1 MAGLPS
7 YEDAIGRLDW
17 LELVAPYVLV
27 TDLGRLCSVNRRF
40 YRVFA
45 PRLWN
50 DPLPTVRTLG
60 LQQSDDLDWYLHFI
74 FKRASWV
81 RPSTLALVTTLD
93 FRDFAKQNTVFWS
106 DDSQR
111 SIPETFKRLPALF
124 PNLRCILIDGHTDA
138 DPVTLA
144 VAHAATPPPDAS
156 GARHH
161 RPLLLSIPQTEA
173 LLPTIFFTSDYV
185 RDLVY
190 LDVSRLPGS
199 LQSLVAAVHGTN
211 HLPHLK
217 ILKICG
223 RELNDAT
230 AETLFSV
237 FRGKLW
243 STDLAD
249 NLLTDAVI
257 PVFAARCFLSPR
269 LRGGDRF
276 YEEGRLLRPENFGSA
291 WYGPFQVIEESR
303 WSVNFSHPERHFA
316 DTPAYSAESRSVLQ
330 EHEAVRANGRGS
342 LKRDTSDHIKIM
354 IAGNKDH
361 APPSVEDVPHLDVC
375 RSPIGITHL
384 DLTGNRISA
393 GGLDRLIRTTPG
405 QLEQLAYDEPVFKSA
420 GTPWPPAWHRETSL
434 HGIIG
439 SAHVFRPVFSSNLR
453 VLRIHH
459 SLVTGI
465 LSLETP
471 GLSTMARLWI
481 AETSI
486 RDRCE
491 MAYPETFEPDMNPR
505 LTSLTLTKLPRRSAG
520 PLTAKLIRFLRLA
533 AVQEQAINGAGM
545 GSTSRRSPVVLRG
558 LRHLR
563 LEFEADPI
571 EDPAGWSNADD
582 LDAEDLLNMDD
593 GEGFSFF
600 QDENKPRSQPNS
612 DVKPDLPPRRAAAGA
627 APVPVAAPGSE
638 TSGAPDP
645 HRPADPITP
654 PSVRLRHAPYS
665 ETSGEHVDQVI
676 EWNGS
681 TSKVKVWIG
690 SGVLGPHPAVNAYM
704 QALSDPALRDHR
716 VGPAMPAH
724 QKAGVPMGQVLFY
737 AAWDSMIM
745 PTQLMKPGRAD
756 LHKMGDVIEALR
768 AFRTTERTKYEAKQ
782 ASHDFWA
789 GKLEVVS
796 QQSMAH
802 YRSSQYWR

>member
-1 MAGLPS
+1 
-7 YEDAIGRLDW
+7 
-17 LELVAPYVLV
+17 
-27 TDLGRLCSVNRRF
+27 
-40 YRVFA
+40 
-45 PRLWN
+45 
-50 DPLPTVRTLG
+50 
-60 LQQSDDLDWYLHFI
+60 
-74 FKRASWV
+74 V

-93 FRDFAKQNTVFWS
+93 FRDFAKENTVFWS
-106 DDSQR
+106 DDHQR
-111 SIPETFKRLPALF
+111 SIPGSFKRLPALF
-124 PNLRCILIDGHTDA
+124 PKLRCVLLDGHTEA
-138 DPVTLA
+138 DPVALA
-144 VAHAATPPPDAS
+144 VAHAATPPSDAS
-156 GARHH
+156 SARHH
-161 RPLLLSIPQTEA
+161 RPLMLSIPQTEA
-173 LLPTIFFTSDYV
+173 LLPTTFFTSDYV
-185 RDLVY
+185 RNLVY

-211 HLPHLK
+211 HMPHLK
-217 ILKICG
+217 ILRISG

-243 STDLAD
+243 SIDLSD
-249 NLLTDAVI
+249 NLLTDAIV
-257 PVFAARCFLSPR
+257 PTFASQCFLSPP
-269 LRGGDRF
+269 LRGAGRF
-276 YEEGRLLRPENFGSA
+276 YEEGRLLRPDNFGGT

-303 WSVNFSHPERHFA
+303 WSADFSHPERYFA
-316 DTPAYSAESRSVLQ
+316 DTPAYSAELSRAVLQ
-330 EHEAVRANGRGS
+330 EHEAVRADGRGS
-342 LKRDTSDHIKIM
+342 LKRDTVDQIKIM
-354 IAGNKDH
+354 IAGDKDH
-361 APPSVEDVPHLDVC
+361 APPSADDVPHLDVC
-375 RSPIGITHL
+375 CSPVGITHL

-393 GGLDRLIRTTPG
+393 VGLERLVRTTPG
-405 QLEQLAYDEPVFKSA
+405 QLEQLSYDEPVFKQA
-420 GTPWPPAWHRETSL
+420 GTPLPPAWHRETSL
-434 HGIIG
+434 HGMVG

-465 LSLETP
+465 LTLETP

-481 AETSI
+481 AETAI
-486 RDRCE
+486 RDGCD

-505 LTSLTLTKLPRRSAG
+505 ITSLTLMKVPRRSAG
-520 PLTAKLIRFLRLA
+520 PLTAKLIRFLRMA
-533 AVQEQAINGAGM
+533 AAQEQAINGAGM

-612 DVKPDLPPRRAAAGA
+612 DVKPDLPPRRTAAGA
-627 APVPVAAPGSE
+627 PVPGLVPGPE
-638 TSGAPDP
+638 TLGHDP
-645 HRPADPITP
+645 HRPADPVSP
-654 PSVRLRHAPYS
+654 ASVRLRHAPYS

-676 EWNGS
+676 TWNGV

-690 SGVLGPHPAVNAYM
+690 PGVPGPHAAVNAYM
-704 QALSDPALRDHR
+704 RALSNPAFRDHR

-724 QKAGVPMGQVLFY
+724 QKAGVPMGQLLFY

-745 PTQLMKPGRAD
+745 PAQLTKPGRAD

-768 AFRTTERTKYEAKQ
+768 AFRTAERAKFEAKQ
-782 ASHDFWA
+782 TLHDFWE